1 VTGLRSTAVQAPR
14 DFLYVSV
21 GFPLGLVWLIV
32 LVTLLAV
39 GIGTSVVIIGIPILA
54 LTWLL
59 CGWAANSERQ
69 RASLILGAPIK
80 RVQRA
85 PLPDGFLAGWKARIS
100 DSSRWKEFGYMVALG
115 PVGVITGTIVISL
128 WAAVLAALAAPAFVS
143 TAPPQSVLGRMDT
156 GTQIVVVAGAVV
168 LALITI
174 AITRGL
180 AIGLGAVAKGL
191 LAPDERAQL
200 AARVETLEATRMGA
214 VESADARLR
223 RLERDLHDG
232 AQHRLAYIAMELDRA
247 RSKMSEDPDSARE
260 LLGRAH
266 EESKRAMV
274 ELRDLVRGIHPS
286 VLTDRGLDAAVSGLA
301 QRCPVPVDVTVNL
314 VQRPPVAVETA
325 AYYVVAEALTNVAK
339 HSSAEHAAVEVA
351 GNGRALRILVRDDGG
366 GGAERKQGSG
376 LEGLAQRIE
385 ALDGTLVIDSPQ
397 GGPTV
402 IEAELPCAS

>member
-1 VTGLRSTAVQAPR
+1 MTRQRSTLIQAPR

-21 GFPLGLVWLIV
+21 GLPLGFVWLLV
-32 LVTLLAV
+32 LVIALAV
-39 GIGTSVVIIGIPILA
+39 GISTSIVIIGIPILA
-54 LTWLL
+54 LTWVL
-59 CGWAANSERQ
+59 CGWGANTERE
-69 RASLILGAPIK
+69 RASLILGSPIQ
-80 RVQRA
+80 RVQRE
-85 PLPDGFLAGWKARIS
+85 PLPVGLLASWRARIS

-115 PVGVITGTIVISL
+115 PVGLITGTIVISL
-128 WAAVLAALAAPAFVS
+128 WAAVLAAIAAPAFVS
-143 TAPPQSVLGRMDT
+143 AAPPQSLLGGLDT
-156 GTQIVVVAGAVV
+156 GTQIAVVVGGVV
-168 LALITI
+168 LAAVTV

-180 AIGLGAVAKGL
+180 AIGLGAIAKGL
-191 LAPDERAQL
+191 LAPDERAEL

-247 RSKMSEDPDSARE
+247 RSKMSDDPDTARE

-266 EESKRAMV
+266 EESKRAMT

-301 QRCPVPVDVTVNL
+301 QRCPVPVEVTVEL
-314 VQRPPVAVETA
+314 SERPPEAVETA

-339 HSSAEHAAVEVA
+339 HSRAAHAGVEIA
-351 GNGRALRILVRDDGG
+351 RNGRSLTIEVRDDGH
-366 GGAERKQGSG
+366 GGAQRKAGSG
-376 LEGLAQRIE
+376 LEGLAQRVE
-385 ALDGTLVIDSPQ
+385 ALDGTLVIDSPD

-402 IEAELPCAS
+402 IKAELPCAS